1 MHPKSI
7 IGTILIV
14 AGVVA
19 LLYKGFTYTTEE
31 KAIDLGPLQVTAE
44 KKHSVPIPP
53 ILGGIAVV
61 VGIGLLVWKP
71 KRS

>member
-44 KKHSVPIPP
+44 KKHSVLIPP

-71 KRS
+71 KHS

>member
-44 KKHSVPIPP
+44 KKHSVLIPP